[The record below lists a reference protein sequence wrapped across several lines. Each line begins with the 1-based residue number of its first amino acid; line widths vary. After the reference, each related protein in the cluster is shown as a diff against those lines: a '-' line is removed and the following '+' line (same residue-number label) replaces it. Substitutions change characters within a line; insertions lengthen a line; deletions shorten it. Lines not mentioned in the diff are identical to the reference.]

1 MPQRATEDQL
11 REDRILFE
19 IVVDAYNETER
30 AMSWYYY
37 LQDKLQLPF
46 SGTCRS
52 IRTTPPLL
60 KTGQKLEV
68 LGMAQEDDCMSEIM
82 VTVKAGRSRIAV
94 PLEQVGCESNDQDTF
109 QGVADWHYWR
119 ARGYEY

>member
-1 MPQRATEDQL
+1 MPQRATEDQP

-30 AMSWYYY
+30 ALSWYYY
-37 LQDKLQLPF
+37 LQEKLQFPLA
-46 SGTCRS
+46 GKCRS
-52 IRTTPPLL
+52 IRSTSPL
-60 KTGQKLEV
+60 KKGQKLEV
-68 LGMAQEDDCMSEIM
+68 LSMAQEDDCMSEIM

-94 PLEQVGCESNDQDTF
+94 PLEQVGCESIDQDTC

-119 ARGYEY
+119 ARGYDY